1 MRSPPGAVAALAS
14 VAAHLATAA
23 LVPRDAAAP
32 TTAAMPLPFP
42 AQVGIDDSNLATC
55 ANANWPPPSS
65 PVGEVISAQLP
76 DADLQAA
83 LGEVDPARIR
93 AIVDKLVSFGT
104 RHTLSTQTDPQRGI
118 GAARDWIA
126 EEMRGYA
133 ATAGGR
139 MEVTVPGYVQGVA
152 SRISFPV
159 KISNVVATLKG
170 DKDPDR
176 VYVVSGHYDSRVTD
190 VMNYEADAPG
200 ANDDASGVACG
211 FSSFAI
217 FYLVDVSL
225 ANRFFYQTTKVA
237 MELARIFATRRP
249 AATIVFTAVA
259 GEEQGLYGSAF
270 MAQTYRNASVNVEGV
285 LNNDIIGSSTGSRGE
300 KDPHTVRVFC
310 QGGSPAGESKERA
323 ETRASIGGENDS
335 PARELGRF
343 IAEVGG
349 NAFTDM
355 KVALVYRLDRYLRG
369 GDHRSFLDAGYGSAV
384 RFTEPNEDFNH
395 QHQDVRNATDGTV
408 LGDLA
413 EFVDFDYVARV
424 AKVNLAAAWSL
435 ANAPPQVR
443 NVTVD
448 TSTLSNDSGLSWS
461 KIAGAGAA
469 LVKGYEVVWR
479 PTTASLWTHQLYVGD
494 VASFRVPLTKDNVIF
509 GVRSVGL
516 NGYKS
521 PATMPFPG

>member
-1 MRSPPGAVAALAS
+1 MRSTPGAVAALAT
-14 VAAHLATAA
+14 VAAHLAGAA
-23 LVPRDAAAP
+23 LVPRDAAPAP

-42 AQVGIDDSNLATC
+42 AQVAIDDSNLAVC

-93 AIVDKLVSFGT
+93 AIVEKLVSFGT
-104 RHTLSTQTDPQRGI
+104 RHTLSTQTDPKRGI

-133 ATAGGR
+133 AAAGGR
-139 MEVTVPGYVQGVA
+139 MEVTVPGYIQGVA

-170 DKDPDR
+170 ETDPDR
-176 VYVVSGHYDSRVTD
+176 VYVVSGHYDSRITD

-200 ANDDASGVACG
+200 ANDDASGVA
-211 FSSFAI
+211 
-217 FYLVDVSL
+217 L
-225 ANRFFYQTTKVA
+225 A

-300 KDPHTVRVFC
+300 KDPHTIRVFC
-310 QGGSPAGESKERA
+310 QGGSPPGESADRA
-323 ETRASIGGENDS
+323 ATRASIGGENDS

-343 IAEVGG
+343 VAEVAG

-355 KVALVYRLDRYLRG
+355 RVALVYRLDRYLRG
-369 GDHRSFLDAGYGSAV
+369 GDHRSFLEAGYGSAV

-395 QHQDVRNATDGTV
+395 QHQDVRNASDGTV
-408 LGDLA
+408 LGDLP
-413 EFVDFDYVARV
+413 EFVDYDYVARV

-448 TSTLSNDSGLSWS
+448 TATLSNDSGLSWAR
-461 KIAGAGAA
+461 IAGAGAA

-479 PTTASLWTHQLYVGD
+479 PTTASMWTHQLYVGD
-494 VASFRVPLTKDNVIF
+494 VTSFRVPLTKDNVIF

>member
-14 VAAHLATAA
+14 VAAQLATAA

-83 LGEVDPARIR
+83 LGEVDLARIR
-93 AIVDKLVSFGT
+93 AIVDKLVGFGT
-104 RHTLSTQTDPQRGI
+104 RHTLSTQTDPTRGI

-200 ANDDASGVACG
+200 ANDDASGVA
-211 FSSFAI
+211 
-217 FYLVDVSL
+217 L
-225 ANRFFYQTTKVA
+225 A

-413 EFVDFDYVARV
+413 EFVDYDYVARV

-448 TSTLSNDSGLSWS
+448 TSTLSNDSGLSWA

>member
-14 VAAHLATAA
+14 VAAQLATAA

-93 AIVDKLVSFGT
+93 AIVDKLVGFGT
-104 RHTLSTQTDPQRGI
+104 RHTLSTQTDPTRGI

-225 ANRFFYQTTKVA
+225 ANSFFFKTTKSGDG
-237 MELARIFATRRP
+237 TRPHLCDAPPSRDDS
-249 AATIVFTAVA
+249 
-259 GEEQGLYGSAF
+259 LYGS
-270 MAQTYRNASVNVEGV
+270 G
-285 LNNDIIGSSTGSRGE
+285 GRGAG
-300 KDPHTVRVFC
+300 PLRVGIHGTDLP
-310 QGGSPAGESKERA
+310 QR
-323 ETRASIGGENDS
+323 
-335 PARELGRF
+335 LGQ
-343 IAEVGG
+343 
-349 NAFTDM
+349 
-355 KVALVYRLDRYLRG
+355 RG
-369 GDHRSFLDAGYGSAV
+369 GRAQQRHHRILHGIQG
-384 RFTEPNEDFNH
+384 
-395 QHQDVRNATDGTV
+395 
-408 LGDLA
+408 
-413 EFVDFDYVARV
+413 
-424 AKVNLAAAWSL
+424 
-435 ANAPPQVR
+435 
-443 NVTVD
+443 
-448 TSTLSNDSGLSWS
+448 
-461 KIAGAGAA
+461 
-469 LVKGYEVVWR
+469 
-479 PTTASLWTHQLYVGD
+479 
-494 VASFRVPLTKDNVIF
+494 
-509 GVRSVGL
+509 
-516 NGYKS
+516 
-521 PATMPFPG
+521 